1 MRPNAPSPMPAAA
14 PRHFT
19 PQVGLPGA
27 GLPGDR
33 MAQLAAR
40 RAFVVLKQA
49 FVDALAGAGGRE
61 AAWLRA
67 QVRSAEE
74 PVDLWL
80 LRASVFALLDGPE
93 RRPLRQQL
101 RRALDTLFPD
111 TQPSSGFA
119 PF

>member
-1 MRPNAPSPMPAAA
+1 MQTAA

-19 PQVGLPGA
+19 PDAGLPGA

-33 MAQLAAR
+33 AVRQAAQA
-40 RAFVVLKQA
+40 A
-49 FVDALAGAGGRE
+49 FVDLKLAFLVALESVAGQE

-80 LRASVFALLDGPE
+80 LRAAVFAAIAGPE
-93 RRPLRQQL
+93 RRPRRQSL
-101 RRALDTLFPD
+101 RRALDSLFPD
-111 TQPSSGFA
+111 TQPASAFS

>member
-1 MRPNAPSPMPAAA
+1 MHCA

-19 PQVGLPGA
+19 PDAGLPGA

-40 RAFVVLKQA
+40 RAFVALKLT
-49 FVDALAGAGGRE
+49 FLGALDTVRGAE
-61 AAWLRA
+61 AIWLRA
-67 QVRSAEE
+67 QVSSAEE

-80 LRASVFALLDGPE
+80 LRAPVFAAIAGPE
-93 RRPLRQQL
+93 RRPLRQAL
-101 RRALDTLFPD
+101 RRSLETLFPD
-111 TQPSSGFA
+111 TQPASGFV

>member
-1 MRPNAPSPMPAAA
+1 MQPAA

-19 PQVGLPGA
+19 PDASLPGA

-33 MAQLAAR
+33 RALFAAR
-40 RAFVVLKQA
+40 QSFVALKLAFL
-49 FVDALAGAGGRE
+49 DALESVGGQE

-80 LRASVFALLDGPE
+80 LRAAVFAAIAGPE
-93 RRPLRQQL
+93 RRPARQTL
-101 RRALDTLFPD
+101 RRALDMLFPD
-111 TQPSSGFA
+111 TQPASAFS
-119 PF
+119 PL